1 MNLPNPT
8 QGMSTEAQLL
18 GDLIEQSKKQG
29 VYQEVQLKTDQYS
42 QKPGGVAFKRSE
54 KTSKN
59 PCLLSIISLAC
70 GRKKPYSVD
79 IW

>member
-18 GDLIEQSKKQG
+18 GDLIEQTKQQG

-42 QKPGGVAFKRSE
+42 QKPGGVALK
-54 KTSKN
+54 
-59 PCLLSIISLAC
+59 
-70 GRKKPYSVD
+70 GQKKPLKNL
-79 IW
+79 